1 MLFLFA
7 EEPADVG
14 DSQAEFVFTVIFT
27 ASDFACRVVRFY
39 ARLGR
44 AYQLAPAVHILT
56 LLRKSIVC
64 LPSPFSCGL

>member
-39 ARLGR
+39 DKVRR
-44 AYQLAPAVHILT
+44 AAAVHILT